1 MGKLRVL
8 SGSEICQILEQNGW
22 PWHRNS
28 GYRHNIHDMG
38 WHLRRLGNGKC
49 YGYKQRPDHTDSG
62 LHWCYSEKLGNGG
75 LRGSA
80 GFEWRSNRYDSK
92 RTPVNVGSDS
102 GLEFFHVYLADTGL
116 NTTAINSGPNQGY
129 QYIANQL
136 DYSLGYFHYV
146 INPDLMNQG
155 SAFSQHQYGR
165 CGWIAWSN
173 LNTQTIRHE
182 SGNPGHYSEYT
193 QALAANNPGSYL
205 EPIIAGPADNANL
218 IFGNA
223 RNQTTS
229 MYSSIGTS
237 AAQENIPPVNYSATN
252 TFLGN
257 INYAPYAACP

>member
-1 MGKLRVL
+1 MGAYAAQQVSNGDPTVTTLRV
-8 SGSEICQILEQNGW
+8 
-22 PWHRNS
+22 P
-28 GYRHNIHDMG
+28 
-38 WHLRRLGNGKC
+38 
-49 YGYKQRPDHTDSG
+49 
-62 LHWCYSEKLGNGG
+62 
-75 LRGSA
+75 
-80 GFEWRSNRYDSK
+80 
-92 RTPVNVGSDS
+92 PVNVGSDS
-102 GLEFFHVYLADTGL
+102 GLGFFHVYLADTGL